1 MSNSDDLFFFQQAK
15 FRTTP
20 KRFRKHPEDLPESL
34 KFAHLNPKV
43 AAYLASKEK
52 QKQEEDLFGDG
63 LGKKSL
69 MPEINQAF
77 MSIKNRLDSS
87 LSNDEDSQRYL
98 FEEARVSSGTVLMQ
112 LAKIIYNYDDIA
124 GHIPKSLEYQLMCGV
139 KELTTDIIVVH
150 REWQTYAMKEAHAKM
165 MASSAEAHSDD
176 EEVGGQ
182 GSYGDDGKS
191 TRAPS
196 VTSTVVDPGPA
207 RGKKRVL
214 SKGGQGLPE
223 IVEDGVE
230 EASVVDGRHGRGRND
245 SRLSISSRTA
255 IAKRDRGRSIGQMDK
270 VSVAGSVAGRSPGMR
285 RFHDFDFMS
294 TLTET
299 PSDAR
304 STAMANPSYYMSVI
318 QFQLSNKMCEEKGW
332 IMQKGRENEL
342 AKEAVLEWCV
352 QILQQARKLITDQKT
367 QEKEMGYDQPVQV
380 RYYGDTRK
388 ETLLK
393 YRKSPVKPSVNPAIK
408 GGKPKIPSMYDD
420 NNEGK
425 QLMLTSHL
433 DGTTV
438 SYYPSGRPAVVAS
451 AAGFGRL
458 GFYTVVY
465 DDDIDMKMLAIFTP
479 TGHGVCYHHN
489 GHVRFLATSKGGHI
503 ATNNGTIERRW
514 KWPPGGVKITTPVGF
529 QLNPHLS
536 FRCVSES
543 HMVLIFSCHREM
555 ARFSVSATPGA
566 GSSRSGEETEQI
578 LTNFTFSS
586 KAAKDLLRL
595 FAPKTKSHKSK
606 LKKKERL
613 NKQLAELVKSVDTQE
628 KTLYDIE
635 ADKELARLQRK
646 TRNLIDDWMEH
657 YRIAIGLMSPTLTSM
672 PASPRIRRRRETQ
685 SAKSW
690 DGDKVQR
697 RGDMGVEQKDVLSST
712 LRAPSAPSGPP
723 KQRGGS
729 ARSGVPSPT
738 RSATSPTVKFD
749 RSAEAAQAMIDE
761 GAQGENKEFAMSTIS
776 LAKFSESSALRSKSA
791 TLAPKPI
798 TRQGTTTSL
807 PEREIMPSLTLCP
820 AALRQILLNESRP
833 QCRCSRHAIPEIT
846 DLEFERY
853 VMREAPVSQLQI
865 VMIHSSLFPNTN
877 PAESMLN
884 HIYATQNR
892 NRTRPCL
899 QSRGD
904 MFRIFKYDIGTAAED
919 CNHTQPLL
927 LTRHNVVPGMFLIY
941 ADTKLLFCD
950 HILNGYGYTQRDFR
964 KQIMKSRFDLLHG
977 QSLPSDFR
985 FSPSKG
991 QQGPRAAWGGQI
1003 GGTGVDSF
1011 GSPGTALNRSLTDM
1025 PISDHS
1031 VSLAH
1036 SQNDHV
1042 NVWYMSLK
1050 QLLDIQAKDRE
1061 SSDVPPLPPIALASL
1076 QRSTTSVS
1084 FLRHQLRRK
1093 GPKHESVRL
1102 RLPAAPAFPSLSGG
1116 RGAAAAT
1123 EATAATPRAANI
1135 PDQIAA

>member
-1 MSNSDDLFFFQQAK
+1 MSDSNSLFFFQQTK

-98 FEEARVSSGTVLMQ
+98 FEEARINSGTVLMQ
-112 LAKIIYNYDDIA
+112 LAKIIYSYDDIA
-124 GHIPKSLEYQLMCGV
+124 SHIPKSLEYQLMCGV
-139 KELTTDIIVVH
+139 KELTSDVIIIH

-165 MASSAEAHSDD
+165 MASTAETHSDD
-176 EEVGGQ
+176 DDTGGQ
-182 GSYGDDGKS
+182 GSYGEDGRS

-196 VTSTVVDPGPA
+196 VTSTVADAGPG
-207 RGKKRVL
+207 RSRKRVL

-223 IVEDGVE
+223 IVEDGENVTH
-230 EASVVDGRHGRGRND
+230 HGRARND
-245 SRLSISSRTA
+245 SRLSVSSRTA
-255 IAKRDRGRSIGQMDK
+255 LARRDRGRSIGQLDK
-270 VSVAGSVAGRSPGMR
+270 VSGAGSVTGRSPGLR
-285 RFHDFDFMS
+285 RLHDFDFMS
-294 TLTET
+294 ALTET
-299 PSDAR
+299 PSDNR

-318 QFQLSNKMCEEKGW
+318 QFQLSSKICEEKGW
-332 IMQKGRENEL
+332 IVQKGREDEL

-352 QILQQARKLITDQKT
+352 QILQQARKVINDQKA

-380 RYYGDTRK
+380 RYYGDSRK

-393 YRKSPVKPSVNPAIK
+393 YRKSPVKPSINPAVK
-408 GGKPKIPSMYDD
+408 GGKPKIPNMYDD

-451 AAGFGRL
+451 AAGFGRA
-458 GFYTVVY
+458 GFYTIVY

-479 TGHGVCYHHN
+479 TGHGVCYHGN
-489 GHVRFLATSKGGHI
+489 GNVRFLASSKGGHV
-503 ATNNGTIERRW
+503 AAASGTIERRW
-514 KWPPGGVKITTPVGF
+514 KWPHGGVKITTPVGF

-543 HMVLIFSCHREM
+543 HMVLLFSCHREM

-566 GSSRSGEETEQI
+566 GSPRSGDETEQL

-586 KAAKDLLRL
+586 KAARDLLRL
-595 FAPKTKSHKSK
+595 FAPKHKSHKSK
-606 LKKKERL
+606 SKKKERM
-613 NKQLAELVKSVDTQE
+613 NKQLAELVKSVDTQD
-628 KTLYDIE
+628 KSLYDIE

-657 YRIAIGLMSPTLTSM
+657 YRIAIGLTSPHLTTM
-672 PASPRIRRRRETQ
+672 PESPHIRRRREIQ
-685 SAKSW
+685 SAKPW
-690 DGDKVQR
+690 DGDKVER
-697 RGDMGVEQKDVLSST
+697 RGALGMDQKDVLSST
-712 LRAPSAPSGPP
+712 MRAPSAPSGPP

-729 ARSGVPSPT
+729 ARSSVPSPT
-738 RSATSPTVKFD
+738 RSTTSPTVKFD
-749 RSAEAAQAMIDE
+749 RSAEAAQASIDE
-761 GAQGENKEFAMSTIS
+761 TGDEKELAMSSVS
-776 LAKFSESSALRSKSA
+776 LAKFSENSGMRSKSA
-791 TLAPKPI
+791 TSLPKPVS
-798 TRQGTTTSL
+798 RQGTATSL
-807 PEREIMPSLTLCP
+807 PERELMPSLMLCP
-820 AALRQILLNESRP
+820 GALRQIIQNESRP

-846 DLEFERY
+846 DMEYDRY
-853 VMREAPVSQLQI
+853 ITREAPSTQLQI
-865 VMIHSSLFPNTN
+865 VMIHSSLYPNTN

-904 MFRIFKYDIGTAAED
+904 MFRIFKYDINTAAD
-919 CNHTQPLL
+919 NCTHTQPLL

-941 ADTKLLFCD
+941 ADSKLLFCD

-964 KQIMKSRFDLLHG
+964 KQIMKSRLDLLHG
-977 QSLPSDFR
+977 KSLPSDFR

-991 QQGPRAAWGGQI
+991 EQGPRAAWGGQI

-1011 GSPGTALNRSLTDM
+1011 GSPGTALSRSLTDI
-1025 PISDHS
+1025 PISDKS
-1031 VSLAH
+1031 VSLTNA
-1036 SQNDHV
+1036 QAEHV
-1042 NVWYMSLK
+1042 K
-1050 QLLDIQAKDRE
+1050 
-1061 SSDVPPLPPIALASL
+1061 
-1076 QRSTTSVS
+1076 
-1084 FLRHQLRRK
+1084 
-1093 GPKHESVRL
+1093 
-1102 RLPAAPAFPSLSGG
+1102 
-1116 RGAAAAT
+1116 
-1123 EATAATPRAANI
+1123 
-1135 PDQIAA
+1135 